1 MISYVENE
9 KKFNFRVGGI
19 ITNEDEKKVLLHRLE
34 NFNFWLLPGG
44 RVEILEGTETAII
57 REIKEELGIDVK
69 SEKLMAIT
77 ESFFEIKN
85 ITYHEVAFNY
95 KLKLPK
101 DSKILKI
108 NDEFAGIEGEKY
120 RYKWFDRDLLKQLS
134 IKPSYLVPVL
144 QDMPK
149 ELVHIIK
156 DERVKEKEEEMER

>member
-19 ITNEDEKKVLLHRLE
+19 ITNEDVKKVLLHRLE

-44 RVEILEGTETAII
+44 RVEILEGTEEAII

-69 SEKLMAIT
+69 IEKLIAIT
-77 ESFFEIKN
+77 ESFFEMKD
-85 ITYHEVAFNY
+85 ITCHEVAFNY

-101 DSKILKI
+101 NSEILKI
-108 NDEFAGIEGEKY
+108 NGEFAGIEGKKY
-120 RYKWFDRDLLKQLS
+120 RYKWFDGEELNQLS
-134 IKPSYLVPVL
+134 IRPSYLLPVL
-144 QDMPK
+144 QNIPK

-156 DERVKEKEEEMER
+156 DERKIGV

>member
-19 ITNEDEKKVLLHRLE
+19 ITNEDGKKVLLHRLE

-44 RVEILEGTETAII
+44 RVEILEETETAII

-69 SEKLMAIT
+69 TEKLVAIT
-77 ESFFEIKN
+77 ESFFEMKN

-95 KLKLPK
+95 KLKLPE
-101 DSKILKI
+101 DSKILKM
-108 NDEFAGIEGEKY
+108 NNEFSGIEGEKY
-120 RYKWFDRDLLKQLS
+120 RYKWFDRNMLNQLS

-144 QDMPK
+144 QNMQN

-156 DERVKEKEEEMER
+156 DERGKKDKI